1 MRRTLATSWM
11 AGLAILGAALA
22 GCSDSTD
29 PLDQDLDQL
38 REALDP
44 FEDFAA
50 AQAAGYTLLFADMC
64 MEDPAAGGMGYHY
77 VDVSLLDATVAID
90 QPEALLFEGAPGED
104 RELVAVEYVV
114 PFDAVPED
122 QPAPTLFGESFRKNQ
137 TFGLWTLHVW
147 AWKENPDGVFA
158 DWNPR
163 VSCP

>member
-1 MRRTLATSWM
+1 MLRMPTTPWM
-11 AGLAILGAALA
+11 AGLTVLGAALLS
-22 GCSDSTD
+22 CSDPND
-29 PLDQDLDQL
+29 PVERDLDLL
-38 REALDP
+38 REAIEPYEEFD
-44 FEDFAA
+44 A
-50 AQAAGYTLLFADMC
+50 AQAAGYTLLFENMC

-77 VDVSLLDATVAID
+77 VDVALLDATVAVD

-114 PFDAVPED
+114 PFAAVPED

-147 AWKENPDGVFA
+147 AWKDNPDGVFA